1 MKINKMKALFKW
13 SKPHIF
19 IMIIIM
25 LLTIIVPV
33 TYSYVP
39 QFVKYVFDCVL
50 LPDPNAE
57 ITLPNFLTE
66 FFDSFEKLESVL
78 VVGITLVI
86 FQLVRGGLMF
96 LNGVLKGIYSE
107 RIAYDIRTKLYNH
120 IQNLSFTYHNT
131 VDTGDLIQRCTSDI
145 DTIKNFISAQLPEI
159 LYIFA
164 SFISGAIQMAAINT
178 NIMIITLCVIP
189 ITVTGGFL
197 YFRYVSKKFDEVEEY
212 ESDMTVALQ
221 ENVNGVRVVKAF
233 AKEKYEIEKFAK
245 KSKVFKDE
253 SFKLNR
259 AMAFYWGFSDGITTL
274 QYAITI
280 GYCIYLARTGLSTGG
295 IIACMSYISM
305 LVYPIRSLGRI
316 IGDFGKSSVAA
327 KRIDEI
333 LLTKDEYQNDGK
345 EITPIT
351 GNISFENVS
360 FKFDDTDKHLITDV
374 SFEIKSGETVAVVGK
389 TGSGKSTIAN
399 ILVRMLDYDQ
409 GSIKLDGVE
418 LKELSKKYVRE
429 NVGIILQDPFLY
441 AKTVYENIGI
451 ASPSSSNEDIYKA
464 AKTAAIH
471 KDIQGFDKGY
481 DTLVGEKGVTLSGG
495 QKQRIAIARM
505 LVLNKPIIIFDDSLS
520 ALDTKTDLQIR
531 NALKLRNDKMTS
543 IIITHRI
550 TTAKEADKIIVLEEG
565 KVSAIGT
572 HEELSKKEGL
582 YKSLWDIQGA
592 LEEEF
597 LKMVDKE
604 VSE

>member
-13 SKPHIF
+13 SSPHIF

-345 EITPIT
+345 ETTPIT

-360 FKFDDTDKHLITDV
+360 FKFDDTDKHLLTDV

>member
-333 LLTKDEYQNDGK
+333 LLTEDEYQNDGK

-360 FKFDDTDKHLITDV
+360 FKFDDTDKHLLTDV

-531 NALKLRNDKMTS
+531 NALKLRNEKMTS

>member
-360 FKFDDTDKHLITDV
+360 FKFDDTDKHLLTDV

-531 NALKLRNDKMTS
+531 NALKLRNEKMTS